1 MVNFIKQFLKQ
12 KSGSSFFL
20 LQFNTYLFFV
30 SVILI
35 AYFFPQFFTSWIS
48 DINIFIIS
56 SISFLVLNTILT
68 VFSYLVKST
77 SSFRHTGALWI
88 IWYFLLIL
96 LSGGINSSFTF
107 AMIFVPVISVS
118 FLDLKLA
125 RNLCILSVVLLT
137 AVILFE
143 NINTLSLSSII
154 LHIVHVWGYSMLVFV
169 VYKFVKNILY
179 HRYRE
184 EEAKRKFLELE
195 EIENVK
201 KIFLTAMSHQLR
213 TPLAATKWALEIMLS
228 NKEKFDPNLLRA
240 GYERVNQSL
249 AIIGD
254 ILRTAELEVNPK
266 IVRIKKAPV
275 LLDRFLSSIID
286 DLSYLAENK
295 KVEVVHNK
303 IGETYISA
311 DEKML
316 GLAVS
321 SVIDNAIRYS
331 PGGKVT
337 INSKPEGNKIQIA
350 VKDTGIGIDSAD
362 FEYIFQ
368 KFYRGKNAMLIDPNE
383 SGIGLYAARKIIELH
398 GGQISLD
405 SALNKGT
412 TVTITLPLTGT
423 R

>member
-1 MVNFIKQFLKQ
+1 
-12 KSGSSFFL
+12 
-20 LQFNTYLFFV
+20 
-30 SVILI
+30 
-35 AYFFPQFFTSWIS
+35 
-48 DINIFIIS
+48 
-56 SISFLVLNTILT
+56 
-68 VFSYLVKST
+68 
-77 SSFRHTGALWI
+77 
-88 IWYFLLIL
+88 
-96 LSGGINSSFTF
+96 
-107 AMIFVPVISVS
+107 
-118 FLDLKLA
+118 
-125 RNLCILSVVLLT
+125 
-137 AVILFE
+137 
-143 NINTLSLSSII
+143 
-154 LHIVHVWGYSMLVFV
+154 MLVFV